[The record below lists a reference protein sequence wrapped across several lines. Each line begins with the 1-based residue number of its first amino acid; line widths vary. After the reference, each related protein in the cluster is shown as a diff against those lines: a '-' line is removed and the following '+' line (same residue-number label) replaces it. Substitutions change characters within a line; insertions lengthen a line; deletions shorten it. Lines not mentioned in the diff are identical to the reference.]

1 MLLRPQ
7 KDCSFP
13 EGQTPCPHPSSQ
25 FTLPAQ
31 TPSFKRKVEGDTKD
45 WRGEKVFHRL
55 SSLTDGLN
63 LSICE
68 TGEEGRM
75 H

>member
-13 EGQTPCPHPSSQ
+13 EGQTPAPTPVLSLPCQANPILCTKQ
-25 FTLPAQ
+25 F
-31 TPSFKRKVEGDTKD
+31 EGDTEG
-45 WRGEKVFHRL
+45 WRGEKVCHRL
-55 SSLTDGLN
+55 SGLISHLH

-68 TGEEGRM
+68 AG
-75 H
+75 